1 MRWSQPY
8 GGGLLAKRRQPNKI
22 VVLAK
27 ADAGGG
33 KLQARPE
40 MPRTEPPLLPLRG
53 LSTRQPAQ
61 AVPRAAPV
69 QTPGALPGS
78 PARGNGC

>member
-1 MRWSQPY
+1 VADGAIVGTAFKLGARFRRPSTEHACVCWSQPY
-8 GGGLLAKRRQPNKI
+8 GGGLLGKSWQPNKV

-40 MPRTEPPLLPLRG
+40 MPRTEPTGPCHLG
-53 LSTRQPAQ
+53 D
-61 AVPRAAPV
+61 
-69 QTPGALPGS
+69 
-78 PARGNGC
+78 